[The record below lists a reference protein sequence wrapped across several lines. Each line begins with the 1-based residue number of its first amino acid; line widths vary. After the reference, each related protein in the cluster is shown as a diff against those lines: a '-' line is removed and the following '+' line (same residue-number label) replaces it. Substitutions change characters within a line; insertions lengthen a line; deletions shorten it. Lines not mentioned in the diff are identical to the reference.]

1 MEQAPFSVER
11 LDRTYDRAAF
21 SSGVEPL
28 DRYLKTQ
35 SLQDVRR
42 NLATP
47 FVLIDHQDNA
57 IAGYY
62 TLSATGIVPSR
73 LPDELTRG
81 LPAYDLYPATR
92 IGRLAVDQRYRGR
105 KLGSALLADAAV
117 RAYENRQVINAMAIV
132 VDAKDDTAA
141 AFYAHHGFVPFRGH
155 PHTLY
160 LLMATM
166 KARFGG

>member
-1 MEQAPFSVER
+1 MEQAFFSVER
-11 LDRTYDRAAF
+11 LDRTYDRATF

-35 SLQDVRR
+35 ALQDVRR

-47 FVLIDHQDNA
+47 FVLIDHQDNL

-73 LPDELTRG
+73 LPIELTRG
-81 LPAYDLYPATR
+81 LPDYDLYPATR

-105 KLGSALLADAAV
+105 KLGAALLADAVV

-132 VDAKDDTAA
+132 VDAKDDTAV
-141 AFYAHHGFVPFRGH
+141 AFYAHHGFVPFRGQ
-155 PHTLY
+155 PRTLY
-160 LLMATM
+160 LLMATV
-166 KARFGG
+166 KVRFIG